1 MLLTLIAIFAVMVA
15 APAPVGSAAGSQGG
29 VAGTLTLTDASG
41 QRFDA
46 PGVRLTLTCGATPD
60 AARVATSDDHG
71 TFRFQDVPT
80 DRCAIGTDLQ
90 GFASAT
96 ALAVVRA
103 GGHSSRHCGRPC
115 RHHSRAGECSFM
127 ARKTVQLIMRMLTD
141 RECRDRF
148 LANPGDMPLSEMGYD
163 LTREEIEALVAIDRR
178 LWEVGPDWVDDP
190 ALVVKARQWLARTD
204 RDHDG

>member
-1 MLLTLIAIFAVMVA
+1 
-15 APAPVGSAAGSQGG
+15 
-29 VAGTLTLTDASG
+29 
-41 QRFDA
+41 
-46 PGVRLTLTCGATPD
+46 
-60 AARVATSDDHG
+60 
-71 TFRFQDVPT
+71 
-80 DRCAIGTDLQ
+80 
-90 GFASAT
+90 
-96 ALAVVRA
+96 
-103 GGHSSRHCGRPC
+103 
-115 RHHSRAGECSFM
+115 M

-141 RECRDRF
+141 REFRDRF